1 MLKYIW
7 SGFFLV
13 ASFNVKA
20 QAPDNP
26 KFSFEATLNNYIFKD
41 DYIFN
46 PVLTADKGTLHLES
60 RYNYEDLNT
69 LSLFAGYNIE
79 AGNEL
84 YFELTPM
91 FGFAF
96 GETNGVIPALEFTVT
111 FGKLEWYSESE
122 YLFITDEGGEN
133 YFYGWSE
140 FNFYPQE
147 WFSLGAIGTRTRL
160 YDTDSDV
167 LGGVSVG
174 YYHRDLS
181 LMAALMNLGGDGPF
195 LYISAS
201 YGF

>member
-1 MLKYIW
+1 MIRHTMLKYIW
-7 SGFFLV
+7 SGFLLV
-13 ASFNVKA
+13 ASFIVKA

-26 KFSFEATLNNYIFKD
+26 KFSFEATLNNYIFKE

-69 LSLFAGYNIE
+69 LSLFVGYNIE

-96 GETNGVIPALEFTVT
+96 GETNGVIPALEFTFT

-133 YFYGWSE
+133 YFYG
-140 FNFYPQE
+140 
-147 WFSLGAIGTRTRL
+147 
-160 YDTDSDV
+160 
-167 LGGVSVG
+167 
-174 YYHRDLS
+174 
-181 LMAALMNLGGDGPF
+181 
-195 LYISAS
+195 
-201 YGF
+201 

>member
-1 MLKYIW
+1 MIRHTMLKYIW
-7 SGFFLV
+7 SGFLLV
-13 ASFNVKA
+13 ASFIVKA

-26 KFSFEATLNNYIFKD
+26 KFSFEATLNNYIFKE

-96 GETNGVIPALEFTVT
+96 GETNGVI
-111 FGKLEWYSESE
+111 
-122 YLFITDEGGEN
+122 
-133 YFYGWSE
+133 
-140 FNFYPQE
+140 
-147 WFSLGAIGTRTRL
+147 
-160 YDTDSDV
+160 
-167 LGGVSVG
+167 
-174 YYHRDLS
+174 
-181 LMAALMNLGGDGPF
+181 
-195 LYISAS
+195 
-201 YGF
+201 